1 MTFPLAGPLT
11 LCLILKRTS
20 PGHASGFCAASRF
33 WRPCQPSAA
42 DAVEDDRRIFRE
54 GYNYNREFAS
64 RRDGIMLLAAPAHC
78 RFPALATEPWR
89 EGGRGDGHGQMTKAT
104 PYQSRGQ
111 PRTPVRLV
119 NECPQRRME
128 VGRDG
133 GRDSGREGTSPIK
146 WRDWH
151 GRAAA
156 LPQTALGCVIDGGRW
171 RRGRP
176 RPANV
181 GETDDAGAARGLFA
195 AYN

>member
-1 MTFPLAGPLT
+1 MRPRDFGAPANPARPTRWRTTVEFFERGIITTVNSPPVAT
-11 LCLILKRTS
+11 ALCS
-20 PGHASGFCAASRF
+20 S
-33 WRPCQPSAA
+33 Q
-42 DAVEDDRRIFRE
+42 
-54 GYNYNREFAS
+54 
-64 RRDGIMLLAAPAHC
+64 PAHC
-78 RFPALATEPWR
+78 RR
-89 EGGRGDGHGQMTKAT
+89 RNHGGRVGGRGDGHGQMTKAT

-133 GRDSGREGTSPIK
+133 GRDSGRDSGREGTSPIK

-181 GETDDAGAARGLFA
+181 GETDDAGAAASLPLIIESLQGGNSEISA
-195 AYN
+195 S

>member
-1 MTFPLAGPLT
+1 MSNPEANITGSRLGFLCGLAILAPLPTHRG
-11 LCLILKRTS
+11 
-20 PGHASGFCAASRF
+20 AA
-33 WRPCQPSAA
+33 
-42 DAVEDDRRIFRE
+42 EDDRRIFRE

-64 RRDGIMLLAAPAHC
+64 RRDGIMLLAARPL
-78 RFPALATEPWR
+78 PPTEPWR

-128 VGRDG
+128 VGRD
-133 GRDSGREGTSPIK
+133 SGREGTSPIK

-171 RRGRP
+171 RRGRGQQTWGKQMTQEP
-176 RPANV
+176 R
-181 GETDDAGAARGLFA
+181 AASLPLTIESLHRRHSEVP
-195 AYN
+195 